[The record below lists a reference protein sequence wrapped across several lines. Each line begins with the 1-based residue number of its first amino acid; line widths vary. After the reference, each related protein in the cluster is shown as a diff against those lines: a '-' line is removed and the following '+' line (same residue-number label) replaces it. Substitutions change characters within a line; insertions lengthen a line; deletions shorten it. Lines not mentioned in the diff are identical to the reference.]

1 MDSVYPGGE
10 EIMLQVNVEY
20 VFMDLDCEGKREA
33 MATDIS
39 RLRKGFVSKD
49 LKRFHCITK
58 LKDGTN
64 GEAWRG

>member
-1 MDSVYPGGE
+1 
-10 EIMLQVNVEY
+10 MLNMFSWTLIVK
-20 VFMDLDCEGKREA
+20 GRERA